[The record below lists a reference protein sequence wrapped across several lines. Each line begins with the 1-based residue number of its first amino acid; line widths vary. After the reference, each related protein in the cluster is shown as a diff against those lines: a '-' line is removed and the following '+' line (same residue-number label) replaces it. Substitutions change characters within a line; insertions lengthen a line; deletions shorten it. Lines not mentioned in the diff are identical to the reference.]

1 VSISPDIQYNLVTL
15 DISGAHPCGH
25 FRAHW
30 VVCQSGSWWDFV
42 HRLDWDA
49 GAAWTWV

>member
-25 FRAHW
+25 VRTHW
-30 VVCQSGSWWDFV
+30 
-42 HRLDWDA
+42 HER
-49 GAAWTWV
+49 